1 MIQDLYER
9 HFEELRRYCLQ
20 LSRSGDVAFDLVQE
34 TFLKA
39 LEREELLL
47 SLSPEQQRAWLYK
60 AARNLFLDGVR
71 RSALLQRKQNLL
83 LDEEEQMESGFS
95 RTETELLLLR
105 LPAEDRTLFR
115 LRYLE
120 GYSAVELGEMFDM
133 PPATVRTR
141 LLRARLSLKKEMSL

>member
-47 SLSPEQQRAWLYK
+47 SLSAEQQRAWLYK

-120 GYSAVELGEMFDM
+120 GYSAVELAEMFNM

-141 LLRARLSLKKEMSL
+141 LLRARQSLKKEMSL

>member
-83 LDEEEQMESGFS
+83 FDEGEQMESGFS

-120 GYSAVELGEMFDM
+120 GYSAVELAEMFDM
-133 PPATVRTR
+133 PAATVRTR
-141 LLRARLSLKKEMSL
+141 LLRARQSLKKEMSL

>member
-83 LDEEEQMESGFS
+83 LDEEEQIESGFS

-120 GYSAVELGEMFDM
+120 GYSAVELAEMFDM

>member
-47 SLSPEQQRAWLYK
+47 SLSAEQQRAWLYK

-120 GYSAVELGEMFDM
+120 GYSAVELAEMFDM

>member
-120 GYSAVELGEMFDM
+120 GYSAVELAEMFDM

>member
-71 RSALLQRKQNLL
+71 RSALLQRKQRLL
-83 LDEEEQMESGFS
+83 LDEEEMDEDGFS
-95 RTETELLLLR
+95 RAETELLLLR
-105 LPAEDRTLFR
+105 LPAEDRTMFR

-120 GYSAVELGEMFDM
+120 GYSAVEIGEMFDM

-141 LLRARLSLKKEMSL
+141 LLRSRQLLKKEMSL